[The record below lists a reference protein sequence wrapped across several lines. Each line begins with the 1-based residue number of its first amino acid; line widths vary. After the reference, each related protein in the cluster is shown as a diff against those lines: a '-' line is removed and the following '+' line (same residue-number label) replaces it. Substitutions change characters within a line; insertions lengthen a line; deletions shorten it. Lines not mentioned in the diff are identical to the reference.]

1 MPGLATGIS
10 LGLPSF
16 LFPSSPHLCLQWACS
31 LRLTRKPDGF
41 EAPPIFIPWRHK
53 MAYKFIVD
61 GRWMTNNAEPTEVD
75 HGFIN
80 NIYTAPPKPPAPAV
94 LPEPVP
100 EPSTAPPS
108 YHSESE
114 VEHEP
119 AAEKVSAD
127 DKLAVPVDVDV
138 IRDTPTPTAAPEQQ
152 HPRVPD
158 NEPAVE
164 AVRES
169 VTAPAAAVVEA
180 TQAAVAQV
188 APAPADVDKAANEV
202 RTYRRSLFTH
212 ALTNDMNADYVRVW
226 SRPCRPSP
234 RGTFFFFLL
243 RHNLTTLWLPNNAF
257 VYYSRS
263 PKSRTLSTSRSV
275 QRTFHCVLLRVRPLR
290 LQSQS
295 QYRRSKRFHTPR
307 SKNRRRLYPCWS
319 KRRNQRNL
327 RPSWSKRKTQ
337 RRLHTFWSKR
347 KNQKRP
353 HMFSLKRK
361 NRRRLHT

>member
-80 NIYTAPPKPPAPAV
+80 NIYTAPPKPPTPTPAPV
-94 LPEPVP
+94 LPEPGP

-119 AAEKVSAD
+119 AAEKVTAD
-127 DKLAVPVDVDV
+127 AADKLAVPVDVDV
-138 IRDTPTPTAAPEQQ
+138 VRDTPTPTAAPAPEQQ
-152 HPRVPD
+152 HPRAPD
-158 NEPAVE
+158 NESAVE

-169 VTAPAAAVVEA
+169 ATAPVDAVVEA
-180 TQAAVAQV
+180 KQAAVAQV
-188 APAPADVDKAANEV
+188 APAPADVDKAADEV
-202 RTYRRSLFTH
+202 RTYRWSLRTH
-212 ALTNDMNADYVRVW
+212 ALT
-226 SRPCRPSP
+226 
-234 RGTFFFFLL
+234 T
-243 RHNLTTLWLPNNAF
+243 
-257 VYYSRS
+257 
-263 PKSRTLSTSRSV
+263 
-275 QRTFHCVLLRVRPLR
+275 
-290 LQSQS
+290 
-295 QYRRSKRFHTPR
+295 
-307 SKNRRRLYPCWS
+307 
-319 KRRNQRNL
+319 
-327 RPSWSKRKTQ
+327 
-337 RRLHTFWSKR
+337 
-347 KNQKRP
+347 
-353 HMFSLKRK
+353 
-361 NRRRLHT
+361 

>member
-80 NIYTAPPKPPAPAV
+80 NIYTAPPKPSTPTPAPV
-94 LPEPVP
+94 LPEPGP

-119 AAEKVSAD
+119 AAEKVTAD
-127 DKLAVPVDVDV
+127 AADKLAVPVDVDV
-138 IRDTPTPTAAPEQQ
+138 VRDTPTPTAAPAPAPEQQ
-152 HPRVPD
+152 HPRAPD
-158 NEPAVE
+158 NESAVE

-169 VTAPAAAVVEA
+169 ATAPADAVVEA

-188 APAPADVDKAANEV
+188 APAPADVDKAADEV
-202 RTYRRSLFTH
+202 STYRWSLRTH
-212 ALTNDMNADYVRVW
+212 ALT
-226 SRPCRPSP
+226 
-234 RGTFFFFLL
+234 T
-243 RHNLTTLWLPNNAF
+243 
-257 VYYSRS
+257 
-263 PKSRTLSTSRSV
+263 
-275 QRTFHCVLLRVRPLR
+275 
-290 LQSQS
+290 
-295 QYRRSKRFHTPR
+295 
-307 SKNRRRLYPCWS
+307 
-319 KRRNQRNL
+319 
-327 RPSWSKRKTQ
+327 
-337 RRLHTFWSKR
+337 
-347 KNQKRP
+347 
-353 HMFSLKRK
+353 
-361 NRRRLHT
+361 

>member
-80 NIYTAPPKPPAPAV
+80 NIYTAPPKPPAPTV

-119 AAEKVSAD
+119 AAVKVSAD

-188 APAPADVDKAANEV
+188 APAPADVDKAAREV
-202 RTYRRSLFTH
+202 RTYRCSLFTH

-234 RGTFFFFLL
+234 RGTFFF
-243 RHNLTTLWLPNNAF
+243 
-257 VYYSRS
+257 
-263 PKSRTLSTSRSV
+263 SV
-275 QRTFHCVLLRVRPLR
+275 A
-290 LQSQS
+290 SQS
-295 QYRRSKRFHTPR
+295 H
-307 SKNRRRLYPCWS
+307 
-319 KRRNQRNL
+319 
-327 RPSWSKRKTQ
+327 
-337 RRLHTFWSKR
+337 HVVVA
-347 KNQKRP
+347 
-353 HMFSLKRK
+353 
-361 NRRRLHT
+361 